1 MVPVH
6 EQGGKGLFLQP
17 VQPILIFGASVPQA
31 AEIACDDDAVLSAH
45 LFLLGEVFTSEALE
59 AAMSI
64 SCDVNCHSVTPL
76 SLQGHFLLAWQRGT
90 DLRIGCRAD
99 SRAISGFCCHQ
110 QAILNELPHQLLHET
125 VGKIMIAF
133 LITEPVYREILSNIQ
148 NNRARYILSSKDVF
162 PS

>member
-1 MVPVH
+1 
-6 EQGGKGLFLQP
+6 
-17 VQPILIFGASVPQA
+17 
-31 AEIACDDDAVLSAH
+31 
-45 LFLLGEVFTSEALE
+45 
-59 AAMSI
+59 MSI

-148 NNRARYILSSKDVF
+148 NNRARYIQVLAFCPAPLQDRLHDFLSFALQPRQVF
-162 PS
+162 LHP